1 MKKLFSSG
9 RIGSLE
15 IRNRVVMPAM
25 ETGLNSITGE
35 VTDRIVAYYE
45 ARAAGGCGLI
55 ITEITRVAGG
65 AGIGHPVQL
74 NATAPGMIPGL
85 ERLAHAVHRHG
96 GKIFCQLHHPGREG
110 REMFS
115 GEQIVGPSAIKSL
128 ANEEVP
134 RELTTEEVGE
144 IVGKFVMSAKMCEMA
159 GIDGVELH
167 GAHGYLIQQFMC
179 EYSNQ
184 RTDKY
189 GGDFLKRMQFPTE
202 IIRGIRMA
210 CGEHFP
216 ITIRINGDDFF
227 EGGMT
232 IDESVEIA
240 KHLEK
245 IGFDALNVSAGG
257 YAAPNESTEPISYDQ
272 GWKRHL
278 GKRIKEAV
286 SIPVIA
292 CDVIRKPDFAEQLL
306 IEDNLD
312 FVALGR
318 AQLADP
324 EWCNKSR
331 LGHEEDIR
339 PCISCLYCAEQL
351 GSARTIKCAVNPR
364 CSSELVYD
372 KEMKKDGRGQR
383 VVVVGG
389 GPGGMQA
396 AISLAQRGFKPI
408 LFEKSA
414 KLGGYALMASI
425 PPHKDKLC
433 WLIDSMAIEMD
444 KLEIDVRFNTEA
456 TPGKVMALSPA
467 AVFLATGG
475 KPIKP
480 PFPGVNLKHVYMVDD
495 VLTESFNETGKEFVV
510 VGSGLTGLEVAEY
523 LATKGN
529 KVTVIEREYN
539 IAPGSGS
546 GIGTDQSPNVVDVLK
561 HLKELDVEIKVST
574 ELAEIREDGTILVN
588 GNEGEMVM
596 PAEAVV
602 LSLGVRGDSQ
612 LIQSFKAQFEHLYIL
627 GDAYKQG
634 RIADA
639 IHMAYESVYYLKAD
653 ANGPVHFWSR
663 WFPNKPMKPLYPEEN
678 LVVGAG
684 NKEQGEKEKQ
694 PRFSKNSK
702 LGALMANEAAR
713 EILIKHFT
721 EALIEHPMIG
731 FAKGMTLAKV
741 AEMSDEI
748 PDEVVNACDEELR
761 KL

>member
-1 MKKLFSSG
+1 MKLFTSG

-15 IRNRVVMPAM
+15 LRNRVVMPAM

-35 VTDRIVAYYE
+35 VTDEIVAYYE

-65 AGIGHPVQL
+65 SGVGHPVQL

-85 ERLAHAVHRHG
+85 ERLANAVHRHG

-110 REMFS
+110 REMFG

-134 RELTTEEVGE
+134 RELTTEEVGDL
-144 IVGKFVMSAKMCEMA
+144 VGKFVMAAKMCEMA

-202 IIRGIRMA
+202 IIRSIRMA
-210 CGEHFP
+210 CGEYFP
-216 ITIRINGDDFF
+216 VTIRINGDDFF

-232 IDESVEIA
+232 LDESVEIA

-245 IGFDALNVSAGG
+245 VGFDALNISAGG

-292 CDVIRKPDFAEQLL
+292 CDVIRKPDFAEKLL
-306 IEDNLD
+306 NEDNLD

-324 EWCNKSR
+324 EWCNKAR
-331 LGHEEDIR
+331 EGKAEDIR

-351 GSARTIKCAVNPR
+351 GGARTIKCAVNPR
-364 CSSELVYD
+364 CSFETVYGD
-372 KEMKKDGRGQR
+372 MKKDGKGQR
-383 VVVVGG
+383 AVVVGG
-389 GPGGMQA
+389 GPAGMQA

-408 LFEKSA
+408 LFEKSD

-433 WLIDSMAIEMD
+433 WLIDSMALEMK
-444 KLEIDVRFNTEA
+444 KLNVDVRMNTEVTA
-456 TPGKVMALSPA
+456 EKVRKLSPA
-467 AVFLATGG
+467 VVFVAIGG

-480 PFPGVNLKHVYMVDD
+480 PFAGVNGKQVYMVDD
-495 VLTESFNETGKEFVV
+495 VLTDTFDVTGKEFVV
-510 VGSGLTGLEVAEY
+510 VGSGLTGLEVAEF

-529 KVTVIEREYN
+529 KVTVIEKEYN

-546 GIGTDQSPNVVDVLK
+546 GIGSDLSPNVVDVLK
-561 HLKELDVEIKVST
+561 HLKELEVEIKVST
-574 ELAEIREDGTILVN
+574 ELSEIKDDGTIIVN
-588 GNEGEMVM
+588 GNEGEVAM

-602 LSLGVRGDSQ
+602 LSLGVRGDNQ
-612 LIQSFKAQFEHLYIL
+612 LIRTFKAEFENLYII
-627 GDAYKQG
+627 GDAHKQG

-639 IHMAYESVYYLKAD
+639 IRMAHESVYYLKPD
-653 ANGPVHFWSR
+653 LNGPVTFWSKL
-663 WFPNKPMKPLYPEEN
+663 FPSASKKPLHPEAFEEVKQSAGQN
-678 LVVGAG
+678 QGDGA
-684 NKEQGEKEKQ
+684 KQ
-694 PRFSKNSK
+694 PRYSKDTK
-702 LGALMANEAAR
+702 LGALMANEQTK

-721 EALIEHPMIG
+721 VALIEHPMIG
-731 FAKGMTLAKV
+731 FAKKMSLAKI

-748 PDEVVNACDEELR
+748 PEEVLNACDEELR
-761 KL
+761 QL

>member
-9 RIGSLE
+9 KIGSLE

-25 ETGLNSITGE
+25 ETGLNSISGE

-45 ARAAGGCGLI
+45 ERAAGGCGLI

-65 AGIGHPVQL
+65 AGTGHPVQL

-85 ERLAHAVHRHG
+85 ERLANAVHRHG

-110 REMFS
+110 REMFG

-134 RELTTEEVGE
+134 RELTTEEVGD
-144 IVGKFVMSAKMCEMA
+144 IVGKFVMAAKMCEMA

-202 IIRGIRMA
+202 IIRSIRMA
-210 CGEHFP
+210 CGENFP
-216 ITIRINGDDFF
+216 VTIRINGDDFF

-232 IDESVEIA
+232 LDESVEIA

-245 IGFDALNVSAGG
+245 VGFDALNVSAGG

-278 GKRIKEAV
+278 GKAIKEAV

-292 CDVIRKPDFAEQLL
+292 CDVIRKPDFAEKLL
-306 IEDNLD
+306 VEDNLD

-324 EWCNKSR
+324 EWCNKAR
-331 LGHEEDIR
+331 EGKAEEIR

-364 CSSELVYD
+364 CSFELVYD
-372 KEMKKDGRGQR
+372 KMQKDGKGQR
-383 VVVVGG
+383 AVVVGG
-389 GPGGMQA
+389 GPAGMQA
-396 AISLAQRGFKPI
+396 AISLANRGFKPI
-408 LFEKSA
+408 LFEKSN
-414 KLGGYALMASI
+414 KLGGYALVASI

-433 WLIDSMAIEMD
+433 WLVDSMALEMK
-444 KLEIDVRFNTEA
+444 KLNVDVRMNTEVSA
-456 TPGKVMALSPA
+456 EEVMKLSPA
-467 AVFLATGG
+467 VVFVATGG

-480 PFPGVNLKHVYMVDD
+480 PFPGVNASHVYMVDD
-495 VLTESFNETGKEFVV
+495 VLTDDFNVTGKEFVV
-510 VGSGLTGLEVAEY
+510 VGSGLTGLEVAEF

-529 KVTVIEREYN
+529 HVTVIEREYN

-561 HLKELDVEIKVST
+561 HLKELNVEVKVST
-574 ELAEIREDGTILVN
+574 ELSEIKEDGTIIVN
-588 GNEGEMVM
+588 GNEGEVAM

-612 LIQSFKAQFEHLYIL
+612 LIRSFKAQFENLYIL
-627 GDAYKQG
+627 GDAQKQG

-639 IHMAYESVYYLKAD
+639 IRMAYESVYYLKSD
-653 ANGPVHFWSR
+653 VNGSVTFWTKF
-663 WFPNKPMKPLYPEEN
+663 FPNKLMKPRFPEAEDSRTST
-678 LVVGAG
+678 VSEPA
-684 NKEQGEKEKQ
+684 EKQ
-694 PRFSKNSK
+694 PRFSKDTK
-702 LGALMANEAAR
+702 LGALMANPQAR

-731 FAKGMTLAKV
+731 FAKKMPLSKI

-748 PDEVVNACDEELR
+748 PEEVLIACDEDLR